1 MARNY
6 HELTGA
12 EGREIFFRAERFPA
26 RSFFGE
32 RLPEVRL
39 RQEKVQLID
48 LSMSGLAL
56 EVNADRT
63 ADFVPDQE
71 FPLTLAFRDNT
82 LFSGTARI
90 ARVETT
96 DRGAKLGVS
105 LPESYLD
112 LPAIKTKMLQ
122 VSATSREK
130 LCIQTVRQSVSAEYR
145 TFISD
150 LTYLLRE
157 NRREIDDFVRQSNPT
172 GDQVES
178 FLLACEEKAV
188 PQWRAFCEE
197 GNALAKTMSSADEFR
212 WSKTFTEALITTET
226 LVSPLQRRAYEK
238 PLGYPG
244 DYKVMDYCYEWRREG
259 EGPYAQLIH
268 RLALEP
274 MRCVRTR
281 LEKQQD
287 IILSELR
294 RFTEERPFRMA
305 NLACGTAQEIQNLLN
320 ADAFSKPIH
329 MTLIDQEKN
338 TLAYAYER
346 TYPAVQRLKGLVTL
360 KYWNTSF
367 KQLMKPDSLF
377 AQMGGQ
383 DLIYSLGL
391 FDYLKDKRAKTL
403 IEDLY
408 KHVAPGGLLVIA
420 NLKEGG
426 ISKWT
431 SEFTSDWSMIYRT
444 EKEMRSLAD
453 DLEVADVSVLQDSL
467 EEVLF
472 LCVRRKK

>member
-63 ADFVPDQE
+63 ADFAPDQE
-71 FPLTLAFRDNT
+71 FPLTLAFRDST

-90 ARVETT
+90 ARVEAT

-122 VSATSREK
+122 VSAASREK
-130 LCIQTVRQSVSAEYR
+130 LCIQKIRQSVSAEYR

-172 GDQVES
+172 SDQVEG
-178 FLLACEEKAV
+178 FLQACEEKAV

-197 GNALAKTMSSADEFR
+197 GNALAKTMSSTDEFR
-212 WSKTFTEALITTET
+212 WAKTFTEALITTET

-259 EGPYAQLIH
+259 EGPYAQLVH

-287 IILSELR
+287 IILSELQT
-294 RFTEERPFRMA
+294 FSDERPFRMA
-305 NLACGTAQEIQNLLN
+305 NLACGTAQEIQNLLA
-320 ADAFSKPIH
+320 ADAFSKPID

-367 KQLMKPDSLF
+367 KQLMKPDNLF
-377 AQMGGQ
+377 GQMADQ

-391 FDYLKDKRAKTL
+391 FDYLKEKRAKSL
-403 IEDLY
+403 VGDLY
-408 KHVAPGGLLVIA
+408 QHVAPGGLLVIA

-444 EKEMRSLAD
+444 QKEMRSLAD
-453 DLEVADVSVLQDSL
+453 GLDGADVSLLQDSL

-472 LCVRRKK
+472 LCVRRKN